1 MGYHDRRPPD
11 YNKTGMTIVN
21 PLHKTQ
27 NKLDKIRS
35 VLENISD
42 SSELTAN
49 DLKIMIQNVLKE
61 D

>member
-27 NKLDKIRS
+27 NKLVTLFNSGYRRLHWHKLRGDKN
-35 VLENISD
+35 E
-42 SSELTAN
+42 SS
-49 DLKIMIQNVLKE
+49 
-61 D
+61 